1 MRVSTSGKSLFSFE
15 REDFDSRQRR
25 RDIAL
30 NSAWDRLHFSKI
42 DSDEAAYFC
51 KVPFLMVFFDEDGV
65 LLFVFGY
72 VGSFALVVQFFVFF
86 LLLSWLHCFQQYHAV
101 LEADEVEPLA
111 PVLPLVPGQAPRFF
125 FFFSFLGGDK
135 SDVCSITEV
144 RSTAEVRGNTY

>member
-86 LLLSWLHCFQQYHAV
+86 CYFLGYTVFSSTMQYSRPTKSNH
-101 LEADEVEPLA
+101 
-111 PVLPLVPGQAPRFF
+111 LPLFFHWYLGRLLVFSFF
-125 FFFSFLGGDK
+125 FLF
-135 SDVCSITEV
+135 
-144 RSTAEVRGNTY
+144 